1 MKEDNI
7 VQLRAPGSFSE
18 DPLTEV
24 LRLGARQLLAHAVE
38 AEVEQ
43 YFQKKRSVPA
53 EFSSPT
59 PGRPCNLMWFQTIA

>member
-38 AEVEQ
+38 AEVSAFVAGHADLLDGDGALGFWKDGE
-43 YFQKKRSVPA
+43 KLIKHA
-53 EFSSPT
+53 
-59 PGRPCNLMWFQTIA
+59 A